1 MGQGHIPSA
10 LEEGEAYARLAPAIP
25 HSHHM
30 WGHDLRR
37 VGRIDDAIAAFEKTD
52 ALEKAYFAAEKIPA
66 GMDWHHV
73 HNLDLLATAYQHKGQ
88 MKKAERTL
96 READALPAV
105 TEYQEFNQKA
115 LPIFLLGRGRW
126 EDALASLRR
135 FQEGKWASS
144 RVVGHT
150 LAGHALLA
158 LGRNAEARQAL
169 AAAEKEMATVPT
181 LVGGLAVS
189 RGAVLPYVD
198 TLRGEVMLREGRA
211 DEGRALLKD
220 VQKRLR
226 ALFGPDAWIQSLFR
240 LESIA
245 RTARDVGDWELAEYT
260 AAQMVDHDAAYGGSH
275 LAMALVARHKGDAAG
290 ATRSMEAAARYWRDA
305 DTDLPELAEV
315 RQARLTA
322 R

>member
-1 MGQGHIPSA
+1 
-10 LEEGEAYARLAPAIP
+10 
-25 HSHHM
+25 
-30 WGHDLRR
+30 
-37 VGRIDDAIAAFEKTD
+37 
-52 ALEKAYFAAEKIPA
+52 
-66 GMDWHHV
+66 
-73 HNLDLLATAYQHKGQ
+73 
-88 MKKAERTL
+88 MKKAEGRL
-96 READALPAV
+96 RDADALPAV

>member
-1 MGQGHIPSA
+1 
-10 LEEGEAYARLAPAIP
+10 
-25 HSHHM
+25 
-30 WGHDLRR
+30 
-37 VGRIDDAIAAFEKTD
+37 
-52 ALEKAYFAAEKIPA
+52 
-66 GMDWHHV
+66 
-73 HNLDLLATAYQHKGQ
+73 
-88 MKKAERTL
+88 
-96 READALPAV
+96 
-105 TEYQEFNQKA
+105 
-115 LPIFLLGRGRW
+115 
-126 EDALASLRR
+126 
-135 FQEGKWASS
+135 
-144 RVVGHT
+144 
-150 LAGHALLA
+150 
-158 LGRNAEARQAL
+158 
-169 AAAEKEMATVPT
+169 
-181 LVGGLAVS
+181 VGGLAVS